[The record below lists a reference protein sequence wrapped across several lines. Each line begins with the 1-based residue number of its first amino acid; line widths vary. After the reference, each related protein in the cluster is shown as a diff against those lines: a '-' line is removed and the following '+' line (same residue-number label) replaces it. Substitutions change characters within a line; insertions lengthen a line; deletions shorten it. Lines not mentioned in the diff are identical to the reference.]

1 MVIVASWKLK
11 RFDFVCFKNGYHKDA
26 PEMWFGCNGIRVGEA
41 KPEWSDNAKGNFF
54 IIELGQ
60 ILAFPVEL

>member
-1 MVIVASWKLK
+1 
-11 RFDFVCFKNGYHKDA
+11 
-26 PEMWFGCNGIRVGEA
+26 MWFGCNGIRVGEA